1 MAEMASPYRYAAPP
15 EGGAA
20 YTSRLGDPWLLLA
33 ALTLVGIGLVMVF
46 SSSSAIAEKRYL
58 DAAYFVKHQAIH
70 LAAGL
75 ILMVF
80 LATRDVDGLRVYSWP
95 LIIAV
100 FAALV
105 LVLIPG
111 VGHRAGGAARWL
123 RLGFF
128 SLQPAELAKLALVLF
143 LADFLAK
150 RQAEAKS
157 LLRVFLPCL
166 GLALGLVLPIL
177 AEPDLGMSLTLMA
190 LTMIMLF
197 VAGTRVGY
205 LVSLVVMSLPALYL
219 LVFRVSYRR
228 ERFLAFLDPWAD
240 PADSGFQIIHS
251 FMALGS
257 GGLSG
262 VGLGGSMQKLFY
274 LPEPHTDFI
283 LSVLGEELGLGGILV
298 VLALFMLLIW
308 RGLRVAVLARDRFGS
323 LLALGCTLIIGLQAF
338 VNAGVVMGLLP
349 TKGLTLPFI
358 SYGGSALL
366 VNLSCVGVLLSVA
379 AGSGRRS

>member
-1 MAEMASPYRYAAPP
+1 MAEMAPAYRYAAP
-15 EGGAA
+15 ESGAA
-20 YTSRLGDPWLLLA
+20 YASRLGDPWLLLA

-58 DAAYFVKHQAIH
+58 DAAYFVKHQAVH
-70 LAAGL
+70 LIAGL
-75 ILMVF
+75 ILMVL
-80 LATRDVDGLRVYSWP
+80 LATRDVDSLRNYAWP
-95 LIIAV
+95 LVIAV
-100 FAALV
+100 FVALV

-143 LADFLAK
+143 MADFLAK
-150 RQAEAKS
+150 RQVEAKS
-157 LLRVFLPCL
+157 LLQVFLPSL
-166 GLALGLVLPIL
+166 GIAICLVLPVL

-197 VAGTRVGY
+197 VAGTRVSY
-205 LVSLVVMSLPALYL
+205 LVSLVLMSLPVLYL

-283 LSVLGEELGLGGILV
+283 LSVLGEELGLWGILA
-298 VLALFMLLIW
+298 VLGLFMLLVW
-308 RGLRVAVLARDRFGS
+308 RGLRVAMLARDRFGT

-338 VNAGVVMGLLP
+338 VNAGVVLGLLP

-358 SYGGSALL
+358 SYGGSALM

-379 AGSGRRS
+379 AGSGRRA

>member
-1 MAEMASPYRYAAPP
+1 MAEMAPAYRYAAP
-15 EGGAA
+15 ESGAA
-20 YTSRLGDPWLLLA
+20 YASRLGDPWLLLA

-58 DAAYFVKHQAIH
+58 DAAYFVKHQAVH
-70 LAAGL
+70 LIAGL
-75 ILMVF
+75 VLMVL
-80 LATRDVDGLRVYSWP
+80 LATRDVDSLRNYAWP
-95 LIIAV
+95 LVIAV
-100 FAALV
+100 FVALV

-143 LADFLAK
+143 MADFLAK
-150 RQAEAKS
+150 RQVEAKS
-157 LLRVFLPCL
+157 LLQVFLPSL
-166 GLALGLVLPIL
+166 GIAICLVLPVL

-197 VAGTRVGY
+197 VAGTRVSY
-205 LVSLVVMSLPALYL
+205 LVSLVLMSLPVLYL

-283 LSVLGEELGLGGILV
+283 LSVLGEELGLWGILA
-298 VLALFMLLIW
+298 VLGLFMLLVW
-308 RGLRVAVLARDRFGS
+308 RGLRVAMLARDRFGT

-338 VNAGVVMGLLP
+338 VNAGVVLGLLP

-358 SYGGSALL
+358 SYGGSALM

-379 AGSGRRS
+379 AGSGRRA